1 MTFTKKYITVIGKGV
16 CPSYCGIVLAI
27 LAALV
32 LTIALP
38 ARGLAQRLGGTL
50 QVEVTDKSGA
60 AVPGAKVMATNED
73 TKVLSN
79 ATSGGDVYVF
89 PDLLP
94 GPYTVEVTKDGFN
107 KYIRAHVNVLP
118 NQTVDAP
125 AVLEVGSV
133 ATTVE
138 VTAEGE
144 APIEVTSSQIQSG
157 FSGTVAEQLPINTIG
172 GDVKELAVILPNTT
186 TQPGGVAGSGG
197 SVGGLRPRYNS
208 FTIDG
213 ADDNS
218 AYVNGNLT
226 PVIEDSVADFTV
238 LTNQFSAEYGHS
250 AGGIFAITTK
260 SGTNSIH
267 GEAHEYNRTRYYDA
281 FDEQETNQGFQNR
294 YDYNRMGGSIG
305 GPILK
310 DKLFYFGAFEYQDEN
325 KASAGPTVNT
335 PTAAGLATLKGMAAD
350 PAVGTI
356 LAQFAV
362 APSASS
368 TETVNKVPIPV
379 GTFQGVAPNFTHQHD
394 FIISLD
400 ANLGKHSV
408 RGRYIFDRQRQPEV
422 NAVEPQPQFNGTNN
436 SDARKVILNDVW
448 GISPTVVNEFR
459 FSFSR
464 AVGPDLVVPSAFAN
478 FPNVEVDSLGID
490 IGPNGCSP
498 QSTIVNTYQ
507 WVDDV
512 TKTLGKHT
520 LKVGVEVRNN
530 IGPSD
535 FLPRARGEYD
545 YPDLQ
550 SLVNDF
556 TPNQDIPGHAG
567 ANGALRGAGSGF
579 FASDFRSIYGFAQ
592 DDWRVTPRLTLNLG
606 LRYEFNG
613 LPRDEKLQNLNAIS
627 NDPTLGLIFRTPTTQ
642 KDEWAPRVGFA
653 YDPFGTGRWSIRGGI
668 GYFYDITP
676 VNFPQLSLPPQLQTE
691 QSPTLA
697 CTVAPAAYCT
707 NGANQQGFLL
717 AGGLPQIN
725 VPPTTQ
731 AAARAATQGLMVD
744 VVNPK
749 ILTWTLSL
757 EHQLAGNTSIELRY
771 MGNHAIDL
779 PAQVRLNSASAFDPR
794 FPGGGITPLP
804 TYFSPSQVPA
814 AVTAPAST
822 LQSFDKFNSQ
832 PLSVDGFVSAF
843 TTIPPVASSVYD
855 SGSVDV
861 THRISHG
868 IYIQGSYT
876 FGHVD
881 DDATNELFTSRVNPR
896 RAQDGYNI
904 RTDWGRSALDIRN
917 KFAMAIVYD
926 FPTVSSSSSI
936 VKGFA
941 NGWEW
946 VGTYIAQSGQPI
958 TALSGVDSN
967 GNGDSA
973 GDRTILNPAG
983 IDRTG
988 TIVDFVCNDG
998 AGGATRIVSASAVVK
1013 AGIPCGP
1020 LVKGA
1025 YTDANIVGYVAESSS
1040 ARYVQSGTG
1049 TRANVGRDTITT
1061 PGLNI
1066 WNMSLLKTIRFTER
1080 LSLQFRAATFN
1091 TFNHPNPSIGLPTN
1105 NGTIDQNQ
1113 NANPLS
1119 TAYPF
1124 VTAGNLFLNNTI
1136 FNGGSRRLE
1145 LGLKVLF

>member
-1 MTFTKKYITVIGKGV
+1 MTFTKKYTKRAGAGCLSKSFSII
-16 CPSYCGIVLAI
+16 LAI
-27 LAALV
+27 LGALA
-32 LTIALP
+32 LTAMLP
-38 ARGLAQRLGGTL
+38 SRGLAQRLGGTL
-50 QVEVTDKSGA
+50 QVEVTDKSGGV
-60 AVPGAKVMATNED
+60 VPGAKVTATNED
-73 TKVLSN
+73 TKVITN
-79 ATSGGDVYVF
+79 ATTSGDVYVF

-107 KYIRAHVNVLP
+107 KYVRAHVNVLP

-125 AVLEVGSV
+125 AALEVGSV

-157 FSGTVAEQLPINTIG
+157 FSGSIAEQLPINTIG

-186 TQPGGVAGSGG
+186 TQEGGVAGSGG

-226 PVIEDSVADFTV
+226 PIIEDSVADFTV

-267 GEAHEYNRTRYYDA
+267 GEAHEYNRTRFYDA
-281 FDEQETNQGFQNR
+281 WDEQETQQGHQNR
-294 YDYNRMGGSIG
+294 YDYNRMGASIG

-310 DKLFYFGAFEYQDEN
+310 DRLFYFGAFEYQLEN
-325 KASAGPTVNT
+325 KAAAGPTVNT
-335 PTAAGLATLKGMAAD
+335 PTAAGLATLKTMARD
-350 PAVGTI
+350 PAVVAV
-356 LAQFAV
+356 LNQFAV
-362 APSASS
+362 AQAANGVDA
-368 TETVNKVPIPV
+368 TTGVPV
-379 GTFQGVAPNFTHQHD
+379 GVFQGVAPNFTHQHD

-400 ANLGKHSV
+400 GNIGKHSI
-408 RGRYIFDRQRQPEV
+408 RGRYIYDRLRQPEV

-448 GISPTVVNEFR
+448 AISNSVVNEFR

-464 AVGPDLVVPSAFAN
+464 GVGPDLVVPSGFTN
-478 FPNVEVDSLGID
+478 FPNVEVDSLGIN

-507 WVDDV
+507 WTDDV
-512 TKTLGKHT
+512 TKAFGRHSVKA
-520 LKVGVEVRNN
+520 GIEVRNN

-535 FLPRARGEYD
+535 FLPRARGEWD
-545 YPDLQ
+545 YPDLL
-550 SLVNDF
+550 SFVNDLV
-556 TPNQDIPGHAG
+556 PIG
-567 ANGALRGAGSGF
+567 ANGALRGAGTGF
-579 FASDFRSIYGFAQ
+579 FAANFKSIYGFAQ
-592 DDWRVTPRLTLNLG
+592 DDWKVTPKLTLNLG
-606 LRYEFNG
+606 LRYEWNG

-627 NDPTLGLIFRTPTTQ
+627 NDPNFGLIFRTPKTQ
-642 KDEWAPRVGFA
+642 KDEWAPRLGFA

-676 VNFPQLSLPPQLQTE
+676 VNFPQLSLPPQLQSE
-691 QSPTLA
+691 QNPTITCGLA
-697 CTVAPAAYCT
+697 GPPAWCPSAT
-707 NGANQQGFLL
+707 GAVGFLQG
-717 AGGLPQIN
+717 GGLLQVN
-725 VPPTTQ
+725 VPPVTQ
-731 AAARAATQGLMVD
+731 ADSRAATQGLMVD
-744 VVNPK
+744 VVEPK

-779 PAQVRLNSASAFDPR
+779 PAQRRLNSASAFDPA

-804 TYFSPSQVPA
+804 TYFSPTQVPTT
-814 AVTAPAST
+814 VVAPAST
-822 LQSFDKFNSQ
+822 LLSFDNFNNA
-832 PLSVDGFVSAF
+832 PLSVDGFQGVF
-843 TTIPPVASSVYD
+843 TVIPPIASSVYD
-855 SGSVDV
+855 AGSVDV

-868 IYIQGSYT
+868 IYIRGTYT
-876 FGHVD
+876 FAHVD

-904 RTDWGRSALDIRN
+904 RTDWGRSALDLRN
-917 KFAMAIVYD
+917 KFAMAVVYD
-926 FPTVSSSSSI
+926 FPRVSAGSSI
-936 VKGFA
+936 VRGFA

-967 GNGDSA
+967 GNGDRA

-988 TIVDFVCNDG
+988 TVVNFVCNAG
-998 AGGATRIVSASAVVK
+998 PGGATSIVADPTTC
-1013 AGIPCGP
+1013 GIG
-1020 LVKGA
+1020 
-1025 YTDANIVGYVAESSS
+1025 DDSNIVGYVAKNPN
-1040 ARYVQSGTG
+1040 ARYVQAGVG
-1049 TRANVGRDTITT
+1049 ARANVGRDTIST

-1066 WNMSLLKTIRFTER
+1066 WNMSLLKTIKFTER

-1105 NGTIDQNQ
+1105 NGTIDSNQ

-1136 FNGGSRRLE
+1136 FNGGSRRME
-1145 LGLKVLF
+1145 LGLKVIF

>member
-1 MTFTKKYITVIGKGV
+1 MTFTKKYITNAVEGV
-16 CPSYCGIVLAI
+16 RPSYCGVVLAI
-27 LAALV
+27 LTALV
-32 LTIALP
+32 LTAALP
-38 ARGLAQRLGGTL
+38 VRSLAQRLGGTL
-50 QVEVTDKSGA
+50 QVEVTDKTGA
-60 AVPGAKVMATNED
+60 AVPGAKVTATNEG
-73 TKVLSN
+73 TKVVSD
-79 ATSGGDVYVF
+79 ATSSGDVYVF

-94 GPYTVEVTKDGFN
+94 GSYTVDVSKDGFN
-107 KYIRAHVNVLP
+107 KYVRAHVNVLP
-118 NQTVDAP
+118 NQTVDAQ

-133 ATTVE
+133 STTVE

-218 AYVNGNLT
+218 AYVNGSLT
-226 PVIEDSVADFTV
+226 PIIEDSVADFTV

-260 SGTNSIH
+260 SGTNNIH
-267 GEAHEYNRTRYYDA
+267 GEAHEYNRSRNYDA
-281 FDEQETNQGFQNR
+281 LDMQEVQQGFQNR
-294 YDYNRMGGSIG
+294 YDYNRMGASIG

-335 PTAAGLATLKGMAAD
+335 PTAAGLATLKAMPGVD
-350 PAVGTI
+350 PAVQTV

-368 TETVNKVPIPV
+368 TELVNGVAIPV

-400 ANLGKHSV
+400 GNIGKHSL

-422 NAVEPQPQFNGTNN
+422 NAVEPQPQFNGTND

-448 GISPTVVNEFR
+448 ALSSTVVNEFR

-512 TKTLGKHT
+512 TKTFGRHT
-520 LKVGVEVRNN
+520 VKAGIEVRNN

-535 FLPRARGEYD
+535 FLPRARGEWD
-545 YPDLQ
+545 YATLQ
-550 SLVNDF
+550 DFMNDVV
-556 TPNQDIPGHAG
+556 PNG

-579 FASDFRSIYGFAQ
+579 FASNFKSIYGFVQ
-592 DDWRVTPRLTLNLG
+592 DDWKVTPRLTLNLG
-606 LRYEFNG
+606 LRYEWNG

-627 NDPTLGLIFRTPTTQ
+627 NDPALGLIFGTPTTQ
-642 KDEWAPRVGFA
+642 KNEWAPRLGFA
-653 YDPFGTGRWSIRGGI
+653 YDPFGTGRWSIRGGV

-676 VNFPQLSLPPQLQTE
+676 VNFPQLELPPQLQSE
-691 QSPTLA
+691 QQPSLTCALPG
-697 CTVAPAAYCT
+697 APAWCT
-707 NGANQQGFLL
+707 NPASGFLQG
-717 AGGLPQIN
+717 GGLLQVN

-731 AAARAATQGLMVD
+731 ADARAATQGLMVN

-757 EHQLAGNTSIELRY
+757 EHQLSGNTSIELRY

-779 PAQVRLNSASAFDPR
+779 PAQVRLNSASAFDPA

-804 TYFSPSQVPA
+804 TYFSATQVPG
-814 AVTAPAST
+814 AVAGPAST
-822 LQSFDKFNSQ
+822 LASFDAFNSA
-832 PLSVDGFVSAF
+832 PLSVDGFLSVF
-843 TTIPPVASSVYD
+843 TTIPPVASSIYH

-861 THRISHG
+861 THRISRG
-868 IYIQGSYT
+868 IYLRGTYT
-876 FGHVD
+876 YGHVD

-896 RAQDGYNI
+896 RALDGYNI

-926 FPTVSSSSSI
+926 FPSVGSSSSI
-936 VKGFA
+936 LKGFA

-946 VGTYIAQSGQPI
+946 VGTYLAQSGQPI

-967 GNGDSA
+967 ANGDSA

-998 AGGATRIVSASAVVK
+998 PGGATRIVSASAVDPVT
-1013 AGIPCGP
+1013 GVIPCGI
-1020 LVKGA
+1020 GN
-1025 YTDANIVGYVAESSS
+1025 DANVVGYVAENGN
-1040 ARYVQSGTG
+1040 AKYVQAGVG
-1049 TRANVGRDTITT
+1049 ARPNVGRDTIST

-1066 WNMSLLKTIRFTER
+1066 WNMSILKTIKFSER

-1136 FNGGSRRLE
+1136 FNGGSRRME
-1145 LGLKVLF
+1145 LGLKLMF

>member
-1 MTFTKKYITVIGKGV
+1 MIITHKYTNIAGGFSKRF
-16 CPSYCGIVLAI
+16 GIVLPI
-27 LAALV
+27 LGALL
-32 LTIALP
+32 LTAVWP
-38 ARGLAQRLGGTL
+38 PRGLAQRLGGTL

-60 AVPGAKVMATNED
+60 TVPAAKVTATNED
-73 TKVLSN
+73 TKVITA
-79 ATSGGDVYVF
+79 ATTSGDVYVF

-107 KYIRAHVNVLP
+107 KYVRTHVNVLP

-125 AVLEVGSV
+125 ASLEVGSV

-144 APIEVTSSQIQSG
+144 APVEVTSSQIQSG
-157 FSGTVAEQLPINTIG
+157 FAGTVAEQLPISTIG
-172 GDVKELAVILPNTT
+172 GDVKELAVVLPNTT

-197 SVGGLRPRYNS
+197 SIGGLRPRYNS

-218 AYVNGNLT
+218 AYVNGSLT

-238 LTNQFSAEYGHS
+238 LTNQFNAEYGHS

-267 GEAHEYNRTRYYDA
+267 GEAHEYNRSRSYDA
-281 FDEQETNQGFQNR
+281 LDMQEVQQGFQNR

-310 DKLFYFGAFEYQDEN
+310 DRLFYFGAVEYQDEN

-335 PTAAGLATLKGMAAD
+335 PTAAGLAMLKAMPGVD
-350 PAVGTI
+350 PAIQTV
-356 LAQFAV
+356 LSQFAV
-362 APSASS
+362 APSASA
-368 TETVNKVPIPV
+368 TEMVNGVAIPV

-400 ANLGKHSV
+400 GNLGTHSL
-408 RGRYIFDRQRQPEV
+408 RGRYIFDRLRQPEV

-436 SDARKVILNDVW
+436 SDARKIILNDVW
-448 GISPTVVNEFR
+448 AISPTVVNEFR

-478 FPNVEVDSLGID
+478 FPNVEIDSLGVD

-512 TKTLGKHT
+512 TKTFGKHT
-520 LKVGVEVRNN
+520 VKAGIEVRNN

-535 FLPRARGEYD
+535 FLPRARGEWD

-550 SLVNDF
+550 SFINDLV
-556 TPNQDIPGHAG
+556 PIG

-579 FASDFRSIYGFAQ
+579 FASDFKSIYGFAQ
-592 DDWRVTPRLTLNLG
+592 DDWKVTPKLTVNLG

-627 NDPTLGLIFRTPTTQ
+627 NDPNLGLIFRTPETD
-642 KDEWAPRVGFA
+642 KNNWAPRLGFA
-653 YDPFGTGRWSIRGGI
+653 YDPFGTGRWSIRGGV
-668 GYFYDITP
+668 GLFYDITP
-676 VNFPQLSLPPQLQTE
+676 VNFPQLSLPPQLQSE
-691 QSPTLA
+691 QNAKITCSLVP
-697 CTVAPAAYCT
+697 APAWCPS
-707 NGANQQGFLL
+707 FL
-717 AGGLPQIN
+717 AGGPGAGFLAGGGLSQIN
-725 VPPTTQ
+725 VPPATQQ
-731 AAARAATQGLMVD
+731 AARRATQGLMVD
-744 VVNPK
+744 VVEPE

-757 EHQLAGNTSIELRY
+757 EHQLPGNTSIELRY
-771 MGNHAIDL
+771 MGNHAWSL
-779 PAQVRLNSASAFDPR
+779 PAQRRLNTLSAFDPNV
-794 FPGGGITPLP
+794 PGGPLTPLP
-804 TYFSPSQVPA
+804 TYFSASQVPA
-814 AVTAPAST
+814 AIAAPANT
-822 LQSFDKFNSQ
+822 LLSFDNYNPQ
-832 PLSVDGFVSAF
+832 PLSVDGFKSVF
-843 TTIPPVASSVYD
+843 TVIPPIASSVYH
-855 SGSVDV
+855 SGSVDI

-868 IYIQGSYT
+868 IYVRGTYT

-896 RAQDGYNI
+896 RALDGYNL
-904 RTDWGRSALDIRN
+904 RADWGRSALDIRS
-917 KFAMAIVYD
+917 KFAFAVVYD
-926 FPTVSSSSSI
+926 FPNVGSSNSI

-946 VGTYIAQSGQPI
+946 VGTYLAQSGQPI
-958 TALSGVDSN
+958 TALSGTDSN
-967 GNGDSA
+967 ANGDVA

-998 AGGATRIVSASAVVK
+998 PGGATRIVSAGAVDPTTGV
-1013 AGIPCGP
+1013 IPCGA
-1020 LVKGA
+1020 GD
-1025 YTDANIVGYVAESSS
+1025 DANVVGYAAEDSK
-1040 ARYVQSGTG
+1040 AKYVQAQTG
-1049 TRANVGRDTITT
+1049 TKANVGRDTIST

-1066 WNMSLLKTIRFTER
+1066 WNMSIIKNIRFTER
-1080 LSLQFRAATFN
+1080 WSVQFRAATFD

-1136 FNGGSRRLE
+1136 FNGGSRRME
-1145 LGLKVLF
+1145 LGLKVIF

>member
-1 MTFTKKYITVIGKGV
+1 
-16 CPSYCGIVLAI
+16 
-27 LAALV
+27 
-32 LTIALP
+32 
-38 ARGLAQRLGGTL
+38 
-50 QVEVTDKSGA
+50 
-60 AVPGAKVMATNED
+60 
-73 TKVLSN
+73 
-79 ATSGGDVYVF
+79 
-89 PDLLP
+89 
-94 GPYTVEVTKDGFN
+94 
-107 KYIRAHVNVLP
+107 
-118 NQTVDAP
+118 
-125 AVLEVGSV
+125 
-133 ATTVE
+133 
-138 VTAEGE
+138 
-144 APIEVTSSQIQSG
+144 
-157 FSGTVAEQLPINTIG
+157 
-172 GDVKELAVILPNTT
+172 
-186 TQPGGVAGSGG
+186 
-197 SVGGLRPRYNS
+197 
-208 FTIDG
+208 
-213 ADDNS
+213 
-218 AYVNGNLT
+218 
-226 PVIEDSVADFTV
+226 VADFTV

-267 GEAHEYNRTRYYDA
+267 GEAHEYNRNRNYDA
-281 FDEQETNQGFQNR
+281 FDMQEKQQGFKNR
-294 YDYNRMGGSIG
+294 YDYNRVGGSIG

-310 DKLFYFGAFEYQDEN
+310 DRLFYFGAVEYQDEN

-335 PTAAGLATLKGMAAD
+335 PTAAGLATLKGMAD
-350 PAVGTI
+350 PAVQTV

-368 TETVNKVPIPV
+368 TEPVNGVAIPV
-379 GTFQGVAPNFTHQHD
+379 GVFQGVAPNFTHQHD

-400 ANLGKHSV
+400 GNIGKHSI
-408 RGRYIFDRQRQPEV
+408 RGRYIYDRLRQPEV
-422 NAVEPQPQFNGTNN
+422 NAVEPQPQFNGTND

-448 GISPTVVNEFR
+448 GISNTVVNEFR

-478 FPNVEVDSLGID
+478 FPNVEVDSLGIN

-507 WVDDV
+507 WTDDV
-512 TKTLGKHT
+512 TKTFGRHAVKA
-520 LKVGVEVRNN
+520 GVEVRNN

-535 FLPRARGEYD
+535 FLPRARGEWD
-545 YPDLQ
+545 YASLQ
-550 SLVNDF
+550 SFINDLVPD
-556 TPNQDIPGHAG
+556 G

-579 FASDFRSIYGFAQ
+579 FAANFKSIYGFAQ
-592 DDWRVTPRLTLNLG
+592 DDWKVTPRLTLNLG
-606 LRYEFNG
+606 VRYEWNG

-627 NDPTLGLIFRTPTTQ
+627 NDPAFGVIFRTPTTQ
-642 KDEWAPRVGFA
+642 KNNWAPRLGFA

-676 VNFPQLSLPPQLQTE
+676 VNFPQLSLPPQLQSE
-691 QSPTLA
+691 QNPTLTCA
-697 CTVAPAAYCT
+697 LAGAPAWCPS
-707 NGANQQGFLL
+707 GAGFLQG
-717 AGGLPQIN
+717 GGLLQVN
-725 VPPTTQ
+725 VPPTSQ
-731 AAARAATQGLMVD
+731 ADARAKTQGLMVD
-744 VVNPK
+744 VVEPK

-757 EHQLAGNTSIELRY
+757 EHQLSGNTSVELRY

-779 PAQVRLNSASAFDPR
+779 PAQRRLNSASAFDPA
-794 FPGGGITPLP
+794 FPGGGIAPLP
-804 TYFSPSQVPA
+804 TYFSAGQVPA
-814 AVTAPAST
+814 AVAAPAST
-822 LQSFDKFNSQ
+822 LQSFDNFNSA
-832 PLSVDGFVSAF
+832 PLSVDGFLGTF
-843 TTIPPVASSVYD
+843 TTIPPIASSVYD
-855 SGSVDV
+855 SGSVDI

-868 IYIQGSYT
+868 IYIRGTYT

-917 KFAMAIVYD
+917 KFAIAVVYD
-926 FPTVSSSSSI
+926 FPNVGSSSSI

-946 VGTYIAQSGQPI
+946 VGTYLAQSGQPI

-967 GNGDSA
+967 GNGDAA

-983 IDRTG
+983 VDRTG

-998 AGGATRIVSASAVVK
+998 PGGATRIVPASAVN
-1013 AGIPCGP
+1013 ASGFALCG
-1020 LVKGA
+1020 LA
-1025 YTDANIVGYVAESSS
+1025 DDANVVGYVAENGN
-1040 ARYVQSGTG
+1040 AKYVQAGTG
-1049 TRANVGRDTITT
+1049 ARANVGRDTIST

-1080 LSLQFRAATFN
+1080 WSLQFRASTFN

-1136 FNGGSRRLE
+1136 FNGGSRRME
-1145 LGLKVLF
+1145 LGLKVIF

>member
-1 MTFTKKYITVIGKGV
+1 MTFTKKYMSVMGKGV
-16 CPSYCGIVLAI
+16 CPSYCSIVLAI
-27 LAALV
+27 LTVLV
-32 LTIALP
+32 LTAALP
-38 ARGLAQRLGGTL
+38 MRGLAQRLGGTL

-60 AVPGAKVMATNED
+60 AVPAAKITATNED
-73 TKVLSN
+73 TKVVSS

-107 KYIRAHVNVLP
+107 KYVRAHVNVLP

-133 ATTVE
+133 STTVE

-144 APIEVTSSQIQSG
+144 APVEVTSSQIQSG

-218 AYVNGNLT
+218 AYVNGSLT
-226 PVIEDSVADFTV
+226 PIIEDSVADFTV

-260 SGTNSIH
+260 SGTNNIH

-281 FDEQETNQGFQNR
+281 FDEQETAQGFQNR

-305 GPILK
+305 GPIFK
-310 DKLFYFGAFEYQDEN
+310 DRLFYFGAFEYQLEN
-325 KASAGPTVNT
+325 KAAAGPTVNT
-335 PTAAGLATLKGMAAD
+335 PTAAGLATLKALPGVD
-350 PAVGTI
+350 PAVQTV

-362 APSASS
+362 APSANS
-368 TETVNKVPIPV
+368 TETVNGVTIPV

-400 ANLGKHSV
+400 YNIGKHSI
-408 RGRYIFDRQRQPEV
+408 RGRYIYDRLRQPEV

-464 AVGPDLVVPSAFAN
+464 GVGPDLVVPSAFAN
-478 FPNVEVDSLGID
+478 FPNVEVDSLGINV
-490 IGPNGCSP
+490 GPNGCSP

-512 TKTLGKHT
+512 TKTFGKHT
-520 LKVGVEVRNN
+520 VKAGVEVRNN

-535 FLPRARGEYD
+535 FLPRARGEWD
-545 YPDLQ
+545 YKTLQ
-550 SLVNDF
+550 SFINDAVP
-556 TPNQDIPGHAG
+556 TG

-579 FASDFRSIYGFAQ
+579 FAADFKAIYGFVQ
-592 DDWRVTPRLTLNLG
+592 DDWKVTPRLTLNLG

-627 NDPTLGLIFRTPTTQ
+627 NDPAFNLIFRTPKTQ

-676 VNFPQLSLPPQLQTE
+676 VNFPQLSLPPQLQSE
-691 QSPTLA
+691 QNPTITCGL
-697 CTVAPAAYCT
+697 VGQAPAWCPSAT
-707 NGANQQGFLL
+707 GGTGFLQG
-717 AGGLPQIN
+717 GGLLQVN

-731 AAARAATQGLMVD
+731 ADARASTQGLMVD

-757 EHQLAGNTSIELRY
+757 EHQLAGNTSIEVRY

-779 PAQVRLNSASAFDPR
+779 PAQRRLNSASAFDPA

-804 TYFSPSQVPA
+804 TYFSPAQVPGSVA
-814 AVTAPAST
+814 APAST
-822 LQSFDKFNSQ
+822 LANFDAFNNA
-832 PLSVDGFVSAF
+832 PLSVDGFQGVF
-843 TTIPPVASSVYD
+843 TVIPPIASSVYD
-855 SGSVDV
+855 SASVDV

-1136 FNGGSRRLE
+1136 FNGGSRRME
-1145 LGLKVLF
+1145 LGLKVIF

>member
-1 MTFTKKYITVIGKGV
+1 MTYTTKYMEVTRKHVS
-16 CPSYCGIVLAI
+16 PSFRGIVLAT
-27 LAALV
+27 LATLV
-32 LTIALP
+32 LTAALP
-38 ARGLAQRLGGTL
+38 VRSLAQRLGGTL
-50 QVEVTDKSGA
+50 HVEVTDKSGA
-60 AVPGAKVMATNED
+60 AVPGAKVTATNED

-107 KYIRAHVNVLP
+107 KYVRAHVNVLP

-125 AVLEVGSV
+125 ATLEVGSV

-144 APIEVTSSQIQSG
+144 AAVDVTSSQIQSG

-218 AYVNGNLT
+218 AYVNGSLT
-226 PVIEDSVADFTV
+226 PVIEDSVADLTV

-281 FDEQETNQGFQNR
+281 FDEQETAQGFQNR

-305 GPILK
+305 GPIIK
-310 DKLFYFGAFEYQDEN
+310 DKLFYFGAFEYQLEN
-325 KASAGPTVNT
+325 KAAAGPTVNT
-335 PTAAGLATLKGMAAD
+335 PTAAGLAILNGMAAD
-350 PAVGTI
+350 PAVGAV

-362 APSASS
+362 APAANS
-368 TETVNKVPIPV
+368 TEIVNGVTIPV

-394 FIISLD
+394 FIVSLD

-408 RGRYIFDRQRQPEV
+408 RGRYIFDRLRQPEV

-448 GISPTVVNEFR
+448 AVSPTVVNQFR
-459 FSFSR
+459 FAFSR

-478 FPNVEVDSLGID
+478 FPNVEVDSLGIN

-507 WVDDV
+507 WTDDV
-512 TKTLGKHT
+512 TKTFGKHT
-520 LKVGVEVRNN
+520 IKTGIEIRNN

-545 YPDLQ
+545 YPDLA
-550 SLVNDF
+550 SFINDF

-579 FASDFRSIYGFAQ
+579 FASNFKSIYGFAQ

-606 LRYEFNG
+606 LRYEWNG

-627 NDPTLGLIFRTPTTQ
+627 NDPALGLIFRTPTTQ

-707 NGANQQGFLL
+707 NGPNQKGFLL

-725 VPPTTQ
+725 VPPVTQ
-731 AAARAATQGLMVD
+731 ADARAATQGLMVD

-757 EHQLAGNTSIELRY
+757 EHQLAANTSIELRY

-779 PAQVRLNSASAFDPR
+779 PAQRRLNSASAFDPA

-814 AVTAPAST
+814 AVAAPAST
-822 LQSFDKFNSQ
+822 LLNFDSFNSQ
-832 PLSVDGFVSAF
+832 PLSVDGFLSAF
-843 TTIPPVASSVYD
+843 TVIPPIASSVYD

-861 THRISHG
+861 IHRISHG

-926 FPTVSSSSSI
+926 FPKVGARSSL
-936 VKGFA
+936 VKGLA

-973 GDRTILNPAG
+973 
-983 IDRTG
+983 
-988 TIVDFVCNDG
+988 
-998 AGGATRIVSASAVVK
+998 
-1013 AGIPCGP
+1013 
-1020 LVKGA
+1020 
-1025 YTDANIVGYVAESSS
+1025 
-1040 ARYVQSGTG
+1040 
-1049 TRANVGRDTITT
+1049 
-1061 PGLNI
+1061 
-1066 WNMSLLKTIRFTER
+1066 
-1080 LSLQFRAATFN
+1080 
-1091 TFNHPNPSIGLPTN
+1091 
-1105 NGTIDQNQ
+1105 
-1113 NANPLS
+1113 
-1119 TAYPF
+1119 
-1124 VTAGNLFLNNTI
+1124 
-1136 FNGGSRRLE
+1136 
-1145 LGLKVLF
+1145 

>member
-1 MTFTKKYITVIGKGV
+1 MTITSQYVK
-16 CPSYCGIVLAI
+16 CGGSARFSFLVKAALAI
-27 LAALV
+27 LGGLMLITVA
-32 LTIALP
+32 P
-38 ARGLAQRLGGTL
+38 ARGFAQRLDGTL
-50 QVEVTDKSGA
+50 QVEVTDKTGSS
-60 AVPGAKVMATNED
+60 VPGAKVTATNEG
-73 TKVLSN
+73 TKVVTE
-79 ATSGGDVYVF
+79 ATGGGDIYVF
-89 PDLLP
+89 PNLLP
-94 GPYTVEVTKDGFN
+94 GDYTVEVTKDGFN
-107 KYIRAHVNVLP
+107 KYVRAHVNVLP
-118 NQTVDAP
+118 NQTVDAR
-125 AVLEVGSV
+125 AELEVGSV

-218 AYVNGNLT
+218 AYVNGSLT

-260 SGTNSIH
+260 SGSNNIH
-267 GEAHEYNRTRYYDA
+267 GEAHEYNRSRNYDA
-281 FDEQETNQGFQNR
+281 LDMQEVQQGFQNR

-310 DKLFYFGAFEYQDEN
+310 DRLFYFGAFEYQDEN

-335 PTAAGLATLKGMAAD
+335 PTAAGLATLSAMAGVH
-350 PAVGTI
+350 PAVKAV

-368 TETVNKVPIPV
+368 TETVNGVAIPV
-379 GTFQGVAPNFTHQHD
+379 GTFQGVAPNFAHQHD

-400 ANLGKHSV
+400 GNIGKHSI
-408 RGRYIFDRQRQPEV
+408 RGRYIFDRLRQPEV
-422 NAVEPQPQFNGTNN
+422 NAVEPQPQFNGTNG

-448 GISPTVVNEFR
+448 AISPTVVNELR

-507 WVDDV
+507 WVDNV
-512 TKTLGKHT
+512 TKTFGKHT
-520 LKVGVEVRNN
+520 VKAGIEVRNN

-535 FLPRARGEYD
+535 FLPRARGEWD
-545 YPDLQ
+545 YATLQ
-550 SLVNDF
+550 DFVNDVV
-556 TPNQDIPGHAG
+556 PNG

-579 FASDFRSIYGFAQ
+579 FAANFKSLYGFAQ
-592 DDWRVTPRLTLNLG
+592 DDWKVTPRLTVNLG
-606 LRYEFNG
+606 LRYEWNG
-613 LPRDEKLQNLNAIS
+613 LPRDEQLQNLNAIS
-627 NDPTLGLIFRTPTTQ
+627 NDPKLGLIFGTPTTQ

-676 VNFPQLSLPPQLQTE
+676 VNFAQLDLPPQLQSQQQPSLTCAL
-691 QSPTLA
+691 PG
-697 CTVAPAAYCT
+697 APAWCT
-707 NGANQQGFLL
+707 SPASGFLQG
-717 AGGLPQIN
+717 GGLLQVN

-731 AAARAATQGLMVD
+731 ADARAATQGLMVN

-749 ILTWTLSL
+749 IITWTLSL
-757 EHQLAGNTSIELRY
+757 EHQFSGNTSVEVRY
-771 MGNHAIDL
+771 MGNHGIDL
-779 PAQVRLNSASAFDPR
+779 PAQVRLNSASAFDPA
-794 FPGGGITPLP
+794 FPGGGIAPLP
-804 TYFSPSQVPA
+804 TYFTAGQVPK
-814 AVTAPAST
+814 AVAAPAST
-822 LQSFDKFNSQ
+822 LLNFDNFNSA
-832 PLSVDGFVSAF
+832 PLSVDGFLSVF
-843 TTIPPVASSVYD
+843 TTIPPVASSAYD
-855 SGSVDV
+855 AGSVNV

-868 IYIQGSYT
+868 IYVQGSYT

-896 RAQDGYNI
+896 RALDGYNI

-917 KFAMAIVYD
+917 KFSMAIVYD
-926 FPTVSSSSSI
+926 FPRVGSGNSI
-936 VKGFA
+936 VRGFA

-946 VGTYIAQSGQPI
+946 VGTYLAQSGQPI

-967 GNGDSA
+967 DNGDSA

-998 AGGATRIVSASAVVK
+998 PGGATRIVSAGAVNPVT
-1013 AGIPCGP
+1013 GVIPCGT
-1020 LVKGA
+1020 GN
-1025 YTDANIVGYVAESSS
+1025 DANIVGYVAENGS
-1040 ARYVQSGTG
+1040 AKYVQAGVGTQP
-1049 TRANVGRDTITT
+1049 NVGRDTIST

-1066 WNMSLLKTIRFTER
+1066 WNMSILKTTKITER
-1080 LSLQFRAATFN
+1080 FSIQFRAASYD

-1145 LGLKVLF
+1145 LGLKVIF

>member
-1 MTFTKKYITVIGKGV
+1 MTFTTKYMRVMGKGV

-27 LAALV
+27 LTVLV
-32 LTIALP
+32 LTAALP
-38 ARGLAQRLGGTL
+38 MRGLAQRLGGTL

-60 AVPGAKVMATNED
+60 AVPAAKVTATNED
-73 TKVLSN
+73 TKVVSN
-79 ATSGGDVYVF
+79 ATSSGDVYVF

-107 KYIRAHVNVLP
+107 KYVRAHVNVLP

-267 GEAHEYNRTRYYDA
+267 GEAHEYNRTKYYDA

-335 PTAAGLATLKGMAAD
+335 PTAAGLATLKGMAFD
-350 PAVGTI
+350 PAVATI

-362 APSASS
+362 APSANS
-368 TETVNKVPIPV
+368 TETVNGVTIPV

-400 ANLGKHSV
+400 YNIGKHSI
-408 RGRYIFDRQRQPEV
+408 RGRYIYDRQRQPEV
-422 NAVEPQPQFNGTNN
+422 NAVEPQPQFNGTND

-448 GISPTVVNEFR
+448 AISPTVVNEFR

-478 FPNVEVDSLGID
+478 FPNVEVDSLGVD

-512 TKTLGKHT
+512 TKTFGKHT
-520 LKVGVEVRNN
+520 VKVGVEVRNN

-545 YPDLQ
+545 YPNLQ
-550 SLVNDF
+550 SLVNDW

-627 NDPTLGLIFRTPTTQ
+627 NDPALGLIFRTPTTQ

-676 VNFPQLSLPPQLQTE
+676 VNFPQLSLPPQLQSE

-707 NGANQQGFLL
+707 NGPNQQGFLL
-717 AGGLPQIN
+717 AGALPNIN

-814 AVTAPAST
+814 AVAAPAST
-822 LQSFDKFNSQ
+822 LLNFDNFNSQ

-926 FPTVSSSSSI
+926 FPTVSSRSSI

-967 GNGDSA
+967 GNGDAA

-988 TIVDFVCNDG
+988 STVNFVCN
-998 AGGATRIVSASAVVK
+998 AGPGGTTSIVTD
-1013 AGIPCGP
+1013 PTTCGT
-1020 LVKGA
+1020 GN
-1025 YTDANIVGYVAESSS
+1025 DANIVGYVAANPN
-1040 ARYVQSGTG
+1040 ARYVQAGVG
-1049 TRANVGRDTITT
+1049 ARANVGRDTIST

-1145 LGLKVLF
+1145 LGLKVIF

>member
-1 MTFTKKYITVIGKGV
+1 MWYDPGILGVVDMTFTKKYRNLEVFSKGV
-16 CPSYCGIVLAI
+16 CPGHCGAVLAI

-32 LTIALP
+32 LTAALP
-38 ARGLAQRLGGTL
+38 VRSVAQRLGGTL
-50 QVEVTDKSGA
+50 QVAVTDKSGA
-60 AVPGAKVMATNED
+60 TVPEARVTATNED
-73 TKVLSN
+73 TKVITN
-79 ATSGGDVYVF
+79 ATTSGTVYVF

-107 KYIRAHVNVLP
+107 KYVRAHVNVLP

-125 AVLEVGSV
+125 ATLEVGSV

-144 APIEVTSSQIQSG
+144 AAVAVTSSQIQSG
-157 FSGTVAEQLPINTIG
+157 FPGSVAEQLPINTIG
-172 GDVKELAVILPNTT
+172 GDVKELAVVLPNTT

-197 SVGGLRPRYNS
+197 SIGGLRPRYNS

-238 LTNQFSAEYGHS
+238 LTNQFNAEYGHS
-250 AGGIFAITTK
+250 AAGIFAITTK

-267 GEAHEYNRTRYYDA
+267 GEAHGYNRSRNYDA
-281 FDEQETNQGFQNR
+281 LDMQEVQQGFQNR
-294 YDYNRMGGSIG
+294 YDYGRYGGSIG

-310 DKLFYFGAFEYQDEN
+310 DRLFYFGAVEYQDEN
-325 KASAGPTVNT
+325 KAAAGPTVNT
-335 PTAAGLATLKGMAAD
+335 PTAAGLATLKTMAAN
-350 PAVGTI
+350 PAVLDI
-356 LAQFAV
+356 LNQFAV

-368 TETVNKVPIPV
+368 TTTVNTVAIPV

-394 FIISLD
+394 FIVSLD
-400 ANLGKHSV
+400 GNIGKHSL

-448 GISPTVVNEFR
+448 AVKPTLVNEFR

-478 FPNVEVDSLGID
+478 FPNVEVDDLGID

-512 TKTLGKHT
+512 TKTFGKHT
-520 LKVGVEVRNN
+520 LKAGIEVRNN

-535 FLPRARGEYD
+535 FLPRARGEWD
-545 YPDLQ
+545 YKTLQ
-550 SLVNDF
+550 DLVNDSVP
-556 TPNQDIPGHAG
+556 TG

-579 FASDFRSIYGFAQ
+579 FASDFVSLYGFVQ
-592 DDWRVTPRLTLNLG
+592 DDWKVTPKLTINLG
-606 LRYEFNG
+606 LRYEWNG

-627 NDPTLGLIFRTPTTQ
+627 NDPNLGLIFGTPKTD
-642 KDEWAPRVGFA
+642 KNNWAPRIGFA
-653 YDPFGTGRWSIRGGI
+653 YDPFGTGRWSIRGGA
-668 GYFYDITP
+668 GLFFDITP
-676 VNFPQLSLPPQLQTE
+676 VNFPQLSLPPQLQSE
-691 QSPTLA
+691 QDRSLTCSLPG
-697 CTVAPAAYCT
+697 APAWC
-707 NGANQQGFLL
+707 GPGVGFL
-717 AGGLPQIN
+717 AGGGLLQVN
-725 VPPTTQ
+725 VPPATQ
-731 AAARAATQGLMVD
+731 ADARAATQGLMVD
-744 VVNPK
+744 VVEPE
-749 ILTWTLSL
+749 ILTWTLSV
-757 EHQLAGNTSIELRY
+757 EHQLAANTSFELRY
-771 MGNHAIDL
+771 MGNHAWSL
-779 PAQVRLNSASAFDPR
+779 PAQRRLNSLSAFDPNAL
-794 FPGGGITPLP
+794 GGPLTPLP
-804 TYFSPSQVPA
+804 TYLSAGQVPA
-814 AVTAPAST
+814 AVPGPAST
-822 LQSFDKFNSQ
+822 LLDFDNYNPQ
-832 PLSVDGFVSAF
+832 PLSVDGFLSNMTV
-843 TTIPPVASSVYD
+843 IPPIASSVYH
-855 SGSVDV
+855 SGSVDI

-868 IYIQGSYT
+868 IYVRGTYT
-876 FGHVD
+876 FAHVD

-896 RAQDGYNI
+896 RALDGYNL
-904 RTDWGRSALDIRN
+904 RQDWGRSALDLRH
-917 KFAMAIVYD
+917 KFAVAVVYD
-926 FPTVSSSSSI
+926 FPNISSGNGI

-946 VGTYIAQSGQPI
+946 VGTYLAQSGQPI
-958 TALSGVDSN
+958 TALSGADSN
-967 GNGDSA
+967 GNGDAA

-983 IDRTG
+983 VDRTG
-988 TIVDFVCNDG
+988 TIVNFVCNAG
-998 AGGATRIVSASAVVK
+998 PGGATSIVAD
-1013 AGIPCGP
+1013 PTTCGT
-1020 LVKGA
+1020 G
-1025 YTDANIVGYVAESSS
+1025 DDSNIVGYVAANPN
-1040 ARYVQSGTG
+1040 ARYVQAQTG
-1049 TRANVGRDTITT
+1049 TKANVGRDTVST

-1066 WNMSLLKTIRFTER
+1066 WNMSLIKTTKLTER
-1080 LSLQFRAATFN
+1080 FSFQFRAATYN

-1136 FNGGSRRLE
+1136 FNGGSRRME
-1145 LGLKVLF
+1145 LGLKLIF

>member
-1 MTFTKKYITVIGKGV
+1 MTFTTRYMNVTGKGV

-27 LAALV
+27 VTVLV
-32 LTIALP
+32 LTAVVP
-38 ARGLAQRLGGTL
+38 MRGLAQRLGGTL
-50 QVEVTDKSGA
+50 QVEVTDKSGS
-60 AVPGAKVMATNED
+60 AVPAAKVTATNED
-73 TKVLSN
+73 TKVASN

-226 PVIEDSVADFTV
+226 PVIEDSVADLTV

-335 PTAAGLATLKGMAAD
+335 PTAAGLATLKGMAFD
-350 PAVGTI
+350 PAVGTV

-368 TETVNKVPIPV
+368 TETVNGVAIPV

-408 RGRYIFDRQRQPEV
+408 RGRYIYDRQRSPEV
-422 NAVEPQPQFNGTNN
+422 NAVEPQPQFNGTNDT
-436 SDARKVILNDVW
+436 DARKVILNDVW
-448 GISPTVVNEFR
+448 GISNTVVNEFR

-507 WVDDV
+507 WVDNV

-520 LKVGVEVRNN
+520 VKFGVEVRNN

-545 YPDLQ
+545 YPNLQ

-627 NDPTLGLIFRTPTTQ
+627 NDPALGLIFRTPTTQ

-676 VNFPQLSLPPQLQTE
+676 VNFPQLSLPPQLQSE

-707 NGANQQGFLL
+707 NGPNQQGFLL
-717 AGGLPQIN
+717 AGALPNIN

-731 AAARAATQGLMVD
+731 AAARQATQGLMVD

-804 TYFSPSQVPA
+804 TYFSPSQVPS
-814 AVTAPAST
+814 AVAAPAST
-822 LQSFDKFNSQ
+822 LLNFDNFNSQ

-926 FPTVSSSSSI
+926 FPSVGSRSSI

-967 GNGDSA
+967 GNGDAA

-988 TIVDFVCNDG
+988 STVNFVCNAGPGGTTSIVTDPTTCGTGNDG
-998 AGGATRIVSASAVVK
+998 
-1013 AGIPCGP
+1013 
-1020 LVKGA
+1020 
-1025 YTDANIVGYVAESSS
+1025 NIVGYVAANPN
-1040 ARYVQSGTG
+1040 ARYVQAGVG
-1049 TRANVGRDTITT
+1049 ARANVGRDTIST

-1136 FNGGSRRLE
+1136 FNGGSRRME